1 MGGYVVF
8 CHFYLSNSK
17 SNMFPKNWSVQKK
30 AHNANLMLT
39 FRHHVDSDGKLSVEI
54 EYFLPRLMWMT
65 MSPHHQANLSHL
77 AERSAKDIAS
87 VWDPELPM
95 VSSRMCFSHEMLEQK
110 LAQDVAILQKAGPG
124 VEIQLTSTISVK
136 RTQFFFDSIDLP
148 GTYKLYQQ
156 MNNIIPSLQH
166 VEKVGM
172 VRYDGMFHDHE
183 LQAIEQACD
192 KVQQDADQGKF
203 KPMTSHNT
211 IFNGECKRTK
221 HFFKARYLWTKEQLA
236 EADADRAG
244 GLRTDVDSIPDW
256 LEFVIDRLVL
266 VGVVPENF
274 INGVALN
281 MYHDGSL
288 GIGLH
293 SDCRS
298 RFDRPIITLRLFSP
312 ARLALGGHNL
322 GGNAV
327 CVVDLPRGA
336 VLSMYKDSY
345 AADGVK
351 HNVRSCDMVTKSAAL
366 IFRHMW
372 EDCLEEADRIQEDV
386 KPESAGSE
394 GKSNT

>member
-1 MGGYVVF
+1 MG
-8 CHFYLSNSK
+8 
-17 SNMFPKNWSVQKK
+17 
-30 AHNANLMLT
+30 
-39 FRHHVDSDGKLSVEI
+39 
-54 EYFLPRLMWMT
+54 WMT
-65 MSPHHQANLSHL
+65 MAPQYQANIYNL
-77 AERSAKDIAS
+77 AERTAADIQS
-87 VWDPELPM
+87 MWPEEIPM
-95 VSSRMCFSHEMLEQK
+95 VSSRMCFSHEMLEEK
-110 LAQDVAILQKAGPG
+110 LSQDIAILQKRGPG
-124 VEIQLTSTISVK
+124 VDIQLTSTINVK
-136 RTQFFFDSIDLP
+136 RTQFFFDKTDLP
-148 GTYKLYQQ
+148 STYKLYQEI
-156 MNNIIPSLQH
+156 NNVVPTQTN
-166 VEKVGM
+166 VESVGLL
-172 VRYDGMFHDHE
+172 RYDGMFHDHE

-192 KVQQDADQGKF
+192 RIQKDSDQGKF
-203 KPMTSHNT
+203 KPMTCHNT
-211 IFNGECKRTK
+211 VFGGECRRTK
-221 HFFKARYLWTKEQLA
+221 YFFKARYLWTKEQLA
-236 EADADRAG
+236 ETNADRAG